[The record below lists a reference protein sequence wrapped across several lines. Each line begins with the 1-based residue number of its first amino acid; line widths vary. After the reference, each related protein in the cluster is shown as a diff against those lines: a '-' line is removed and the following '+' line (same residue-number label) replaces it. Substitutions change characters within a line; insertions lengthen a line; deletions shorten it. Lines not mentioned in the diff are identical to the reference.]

1 MNRKQIEDEMKRVT
15 EEGRLLQ
22 EKLVIVEALREC
34 KRKGHHLEF
43 LESDIDFN
51 GGSRVSY
58 QCKRCNAVI
67 SIKDNGDEN
76 DGGSWWW
83 DSGPFKDMTVE
94 DVYEEPEIE
103 WDYDELVD
111 TTAID
116 ELNANA
122 QQQVKEFKE
131 SRERLNQEETN
142 TGAYRVDTSSMFKTR
157 DNNVEY

>member
-1 MNRKQIEDEMKRVT
+1 
-15 EEGRLLQ
+15 
-22 EKLVIVEALREC
+22 
-34 KRKGHHLEF
+34 
-43 LESDIDFN
+43 
-51 GGSRVSY
+51 
-58 QCKRCNAVI
+58 